1 MNPAQVNL
9 WADKL
14 IDYLVKKGPQLLGAI
29 DILVVGFFIA
39 RFVAAIVQRWLDKKD
54 LEPPVKMLIT
64 RVLRLIIIAFALV
77 IALGTCGV
85 DITPLVTLM
94 GVAGVGAGLA
104 MQGVLGNLVAGLVI
118 IFTKPYRVGEYVE
131 IIGCSGQVSTIE
143 LLTTVLVHPDRSRVV
158 IPNRKI
164 SGEVLHNYGHIR
176 QHHIVVGVAYDTNL
190 QVAIA
195 VIHEMLARNS
205 KVLKEPAP
213 IVAVGT
219 FADSAIEIVVKPW
232 SQVNH
237 FGDVSAE
244 VKLAIVDA
252 FRVRQIEIPFP
263 QREVRVLGPGSI
275 GA

>member
-14 IDYLVKKGPQLLGAI
+14 IDYLVKKGPQLLGAFG
-29 DILVVGFFIA
+29 ILVVGFFIA

-164 SGEVLHNYGHIR
+164 SGEVLHNYGQIR
-176 QHHIVVGVAYDTNL
+176 QHHIVVGVAYNTNL

-195 VIHEMLARNS
+195 VIHEMLARNP

-213 IVAVGT
+213 IVAVGS

>member
-29 DILVVGFFIA
+29 GILVVGFFIA

-176 QHHIVVGVAYDTNL
+176 QHHIVVGVAYNTNL

-195 VIHEMLARNS
+195 VIHEMLARNP

-213 IVAVGT
+213 IVAVGS
-219 FADSAIEIVVKPW
+219 FADSAIEILVKPW

-237 FGDVSAE
+237 FGDVAAE